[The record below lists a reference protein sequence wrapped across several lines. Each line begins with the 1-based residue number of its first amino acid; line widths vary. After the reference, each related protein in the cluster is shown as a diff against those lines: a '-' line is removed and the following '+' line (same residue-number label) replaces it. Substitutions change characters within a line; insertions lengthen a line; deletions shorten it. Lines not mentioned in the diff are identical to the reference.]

1 MCRGHEN
8 KSANNAG
15 DAKLMRVYTLVKAS
29 PLRKKRF
36 GTKHLL
42 GPEAHPINTV
52 QVSQ

>member
-15 DAKLMRVYTLVKAS
+15 DVKLLRVYTLVKAT

-36 GTKHLL
+36 GTKQML
-42 GPEAHPINTV
+42 GPKAHPINTV